1 MYKIEPLQM
10 YTEEDDAAA
19 LMNNFFVAQTRFDV
33 MKQKPPDI
41 SRPEQSLNF
50 PSTSPLEV
58 ESVPKS

>member
-1 MYKIEPLQM
+1 M